1 MKNIFVTGGA
11 GYIGSH
17 ISKELLD
24 KHYSVLVYDNLQK
37 GHRKAVDSRAVFI
50 GGDLSDAKRLDKVF
64 KEHKIDAV
72 IHLAADSLV
81 EESVKNPE
89 KYWKNNVE
97 NGKILLD
104 VMAKN
109 KVRKIVFSSSA
120 AVYGEP
126 EKIPIREEDKL
137 KPINP
142 YGKTKLE
149 FEKILQKKEKTHN
162 ISFISLR
169 YFNAAGAD
177 PSGKIGEDHK
187 PETHL
192 IPIVLQVALGKR
204 DHVNIYGTDYN
215 TKDGTCIR
223 DYIHVTDLA
232 IAHIAALKSLDKGSS
247 IYNLGS
253 EKGYSVEEVIETA
266 RKVTG
271 KPIRAIAAAR
281 RSNDPPILIASSK
294 KIKKELKWKP
304 KYGELAVIIKTAWK
318 WHKNHPN
325 GFEE

>member
-126 EKIPIREEDKL
+126 EKIPIRKK
-137 KPINP
+137 KPI
-142 YGKTKLE
+142 T
-149 FEKILQKKEKTHN
+149 
-162 ISFISLR
+162 S
-169 YFNAAGAD
+169 
-177 PSGKIGEDHK
+177 
-187 PETHL
+187 
-192 IPIVLQVALGKR
+192 ALS
-204 DHVNIYGTDYN
+204 H
-215 TKDGTCIR
+215 
-223 DYIHVTDLA
+223 
-232 IAHIAALKSLDKGSS
+232 
-247 IYNLGS
+247 
-253 EKGYSVEEVIETA
+253 
-266 RKVTG
+266 
-271 KPIRAIAAAR
+271 
-281 RSNDPPILIASSK
+281 
-294 KIKKELKWKP
+294 
-304 KYGELAVIIKTAWK
+304 
-318 WHKNHPN
+318 
-325 GFEE
+325 